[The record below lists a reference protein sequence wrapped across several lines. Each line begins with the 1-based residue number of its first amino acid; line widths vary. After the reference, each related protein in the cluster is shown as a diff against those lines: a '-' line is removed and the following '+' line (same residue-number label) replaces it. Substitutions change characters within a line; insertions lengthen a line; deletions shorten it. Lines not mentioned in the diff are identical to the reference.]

1 MFSHINWTNYFM
13 RRELLELLCANI
25 YHISNGDRAMSELYI
40 SRDEILQSTLFH
52 IQIKRCQ
59 YIDDFP
65 EIVTNVFSNVIKG
78 KKLLPYEKIKR
89 KLYRLNTSFFEI
101 NKAIQKREFYQ
112 GLYKRIKDKT

>member
-1 MFSHINWTNYFM
+1 MGTAM
-13 RRELLELLCANI
+13 AELA
-25 YHISNGDRAMSELYI
+25 I

-65 EIVTNVFSNVIKG
+65 EKVANVFSNVVVG
-78 KKLLPYEKIKR
+78 KKLLPYDKIKR

-101 NKAIQKREFYQ
+101 NKSIQKREFFQ
-112 GLYKRIKDKT
+112 GLYSRIKDRF